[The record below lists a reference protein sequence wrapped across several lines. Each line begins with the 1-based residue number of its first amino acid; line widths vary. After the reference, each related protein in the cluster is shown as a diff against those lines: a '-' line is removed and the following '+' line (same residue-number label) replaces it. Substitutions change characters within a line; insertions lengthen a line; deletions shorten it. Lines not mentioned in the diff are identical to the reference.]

1 MIEVAVTPS
10 MYRAAKQRFEFGA
23 LRASITKGGG
33 NLAGALGELAYIEW
47 LTKRGYRVED
57 TSTYD
62 YDIIV
67 NGFKVDVKTKRIN
80 NKPADNYRVAVASA
94 NTTQKCDFYFFAY
107 CLYNTNKV
115 YLSGYCAKAQYFEK
129 ASFRKQGMADPH
141 GDNPNYKFAADCYI
155 MKHTSLNKFKTFG

>member
-47 LTKRGYRVED
+47 LTKQGYRVED

-94 NTTQKCDFYFFAY
+94 NTTQKCDYYVFTRVKESKDVAYILGYMSKNEFYERSTFFKEGEIDVNGFA
-107 CLYNTNKV
+107 
-115 YLSGYCAKAQYFEK
+115 
-129 ASFRKQGMADPH
+129 FRS
-141 GDNPNYKFAADCYI
+141 DNYSIQIKD
-155 MKHTSLNKFKTFG
+155 LNKF